1 MKNVVVVGSQWGDEG
16 KGKIVDWLSSEAD
29 VVVRFQG
36 GHNAGH
42 TLVIDGI
49 TYKLRLLPSG
59 IVRKN
64 KISIIGNGVVID
76 PWALLEEIEEIKSK
90 GVEISEKNLIISEAA
105 NLILPFHRE
114 MDEIREDTAGK
125 AKIGTT
131 RRGIGPAYEDKVG
144 RRSIRVM
151 DLISEKNLD
160 QRLETVLMHHNAIR
174 KGLGKDLFQKDKL
187 KKDLLKIA
195 PEILRYSQPVWKRI
209 NEFNQ
214 KRKKILFEGAQ
225 GILLDVDHGTYPFVT
240 SSNTVASSAAT
251 GSGCGPNSINYVL
264 GITKAYTTRVGEG
277 PFPTELTDK
286 IGEQLGLRGK
296 EFGTVTSRKRRCG
309 WFDGVLVRQTIKI
322 SGINGIALTK
332 LDVLD
337 ELDEIKICIAY
348 ELNGKK
354 IDYLPAAVD
363 DQLKVKP
370 VYKSFKGW
378 KSSTKGIKDINDLP
392 QKAKNYILDLE
403 KFIET
408 KISSIST
415 SPERNDTILIEDPF
429 KI

>member
-29 VVVRFQG
+29 IVVRFQG

-64 KISIIGNGVVID
+64 KISIIGNGVVVD
-76 PWALLEEIEEIKSK
+76 PWALLEELKEIKTK
-90 GVEISEKNLIISEAA
+90 GVSVDENNLIIAETA
-105 NLILPFHRE
+105 NLILPFHQE
-114 MDEIREDTAGK
+114 MDAIREDAAGK

-144 RRSIRVM
+144 RRSIRLM
-151 DLISEKNLD
+151 DLISESNLD
-160 QRLETVLMHHNAIR
+160 HRLETVLIHHNAMR
-174 KGLGKDLFQKDKL
+174 KGLGKKIFEKDKL
-187 KKDLLKIA
+187 KNDLLKIA
-195 PEILRYSQPVWKRI
+195 PEILKYSKPVWKKI
-209 NEFNQ
+209 DEFKSQ
-214 KRKKILFEGAQ
+214 GKKILFEGAQ

-251 GSGCGPNSINYVL
+251 GTGCGPDTINYVL

-277 PFPTELTDK
+277 PFPTELKNDV
-286 IGEQLGLRGK
+286 GELLGSRGK

-337 ELDEIKICIAY
+337 ELDEIKICIKY
-348 ELNGKK
+348 EVNGKE

-363 DQLKVKP
+363 DQLRVIP
-370 VYKSFKGW
+370 IYKTFSGW
-378 KSSTKGIKDINDLP
+378 KTSTKGTRNLKDLP
-392 QKAKNYILDLE
+392 EKARVYINAIE
-403 KFIET
+403 EFIGA

-415 SPERNDTILIEDPF
+415 SPEREDTILLEDPF

>member
-16 KGKIVDWLSSEAD
+16 KGKIVDWLSSHAD
-29 VVVRFQG
+29 VVIRFQG

-42 TLVIDGI
+42 TLVIDGV

-76 PWALLEEIEEIKSK
+76 PWALLDEIKEINSK
-90 GVEISEKNLIISEAA
+90 GVNVDEKNLIISEAA

-114 MDEIREDTAGK
+114 MDEIREDAAGNS
-125 AKIGTT
+125 KIGTT

-151 DLISEKNLD
+151 DLASKENLNK
-160 QRLETVLMHHNAIR
+160 RLDNVLAHHNAIR
-174 KGLGKDLFQKDKL
+174 KGL
-187 KKDLLKIA
+187 KKKIYEKGVLIEELLKIA
-195 PEILRYSQPVWKRI
+195 PKILKFSQPVWKKI
-209 NEFNQ
+209 DEFKQ
-214 KRKKILFEGAQ
+214 KNKKILFEGAQ

-251 GSGCGPNSINYVL
+251 GTGCGPNSINYVL

-277 PFPTELTDK
+277 PFPTELKDK
-286 IGEQLGLRGK
+286 VGEELGIRGK

-322 SGINGIALTK
+322 SGIDGIALTK

-337 ELDEIKICIAY
+337 ELDEIKICVAY
-348 ELNGKK
+348 EINGKK

-370 VYKSFKGW
+370 IYKTYDGW
-378 KSSTKGIKDINDLP
+378 KSSTVGIKNFDELP
-392 QKAKNYILDLE
+392 KNAKIYIQDLE

-415 SPERNDTILIEDPF
+415 SPEREDTILIQDPF
-429 KI
+429 KN

>member
-1 MKNVVVVGSQWGDEG
+1 MNNVAVIGSQWGDEG

-29 VVVRFQG
+29 IVIRFQG

-42 TLVIDGI
+42 TLVIDGV

-76 PWALLEEIEEIKSK
+76 PWALLQEIEEIKSK
-90 GVEISEKNLIISEAA
+90 GIKVNVDNLIISESA
-105 NLILPFHRE
+105 NLILPFHKE
-114 MDEIREDTAGK
+114 MDEIREDAAGK

-151 DLISEKNLD
+151 DLISENNLD
-160 QRLETVLMHHNAIR
+160 QRLETVLLHHNAIR
-174 KGLGKDLFQKDKL
+174 KGLGKNIFQKDKL
-187 KKDLLKIA
+187 KEDLLKIA
-195 PEILRYSQPVWKRI
+195 PEILKFSQPVWKKI
-209 NEFNQ
+209 YEFKKQN
-214 KRKKILFEGAQ
+214 KKILFEGAQ

-240 SSNTVASSAAT
+240 SSNTVASAAAT

-277 PFPTELTDK
+277 PFPTELKDE
-286 IGEQLGLRGK
+286 IGEKLGNRGK

-322 SGINGIALTK
+322 SGIDGIALTK

-337 ELDEIKICIAY
+337 ELDEIKMCVAY
-348 ELNGKK
+348 EINGKK
-354 IDYLPAAVD
+354 VDYLPAAVE

-370 VYKSFKGW
+370 IYKSFQGW
-378 KSSTKGIKDINDLP
+378 KSETKGIKKFNDLP
-392 QKAKNYILDLE
+392 KNAKDYIKELE
-403 KFIET
+403 TFIET

-429 KI
+429 KD

>member
-42 TLVIDGI
+42 TLVINGI

-59 IVRKN
+59 IVRKD

-76 PWALLEEIEEIKSK
+76 PWALLDEIEEIKSK
-90 GVEISEKNLIISEAA
+90 GVQVSPENLIISESA
-105 NLILPFHRE
+105 NLILPFHKE
-114 MDEIREDTAGK
+114 MDEIREDAAGK

-151 DLISEKNLD
+151 DLVSEQNLD
-160 QRLETVLMHHNAIR
+160 HRLETVLLHHNAIR
-174 KGLGKDLFQKDKL
+174 KGLGKKVYQKNKL
-187 KKDLLKIA
+187 KQDLLKIA
-195 PEILRYSQPVWKRI
+195 SEILKYSKPVWKKI
-209 NEFNQ
+209 DEFKLQ
-214 KRKKILFEGAQ
+214 EKKILFEGAQ

-277 PFPTELTDK
+277 PFPTELTDE
-286 IGEQLGLRGK
+286 IGEELGTKGN

-337 ELDEIKICIAY
+337 DLDHIKMCVGY
-348 ELNGKK
+348 ELGGTK

-370 VYKSFKGW
+370 IYKIFEGW
-378 KSSTKGIKDINDLP
+378 KSSTKGIKNFKDLP
-392 QKAKNYILDLE
+392 ENAKKYINELE

-408 KISSIST
+408 KVSSIST

-429 KI
+429 KN

>member
-1 MKNVVVVGSQWGDEG
+1 MKNVAVIGSQWGDEG

-29 VVVRFQG
+29 VVIRFQG

-64 KISIIGNGVVID
+64 KTSIIGNGVVID
-76 PWALLEEIEEIKSK
+76 PWALLDEIEEIKSK
-90 GVEISEKNLIISEAA
+90 GVNISVENLIISESA
-105 NLILPFHRE
+105 NLILPFHKE
-114 MDEIREDTAGK
+114 MDEIREDAAGK

-151 DLISEKNLD
+151 DLISEKNLN
-160 QRLETVLMHHNAIR
+160 QRLETVLLHHNAIR
-174 KGLGKDLFQKDKL
+174 KGLGKNVFKKDKL
-187 KKDLLKIA
+187 KEDLLKIA
-195 PEILRYSQPVWKRI
+195 PEILKFSKPVWKKI
-209 NEFNQ
+209 YEFKKQN
-214 KRKKILFEGAQ
+214 KKILFEGAQ

-240 SSNTVASSAAT
+240 SSNTVASAAAT

-277 PFPTELTDK
+277 PFPTELKNKT
-286 IGEQLGLRGK
+286 GELLGTRGK

-322 SGINGIALTK
+322 SGIDGIALTK

-337 ELDEIKICIAY
+337 ELEEIKMSIAY

-370 VYKSFKGW
+370 IYKTFKGW
-378 KSSTKGIKDINDLP
+378 KSSTKGIKEFEKLP
-392 QKAKNYILDLE
+392 ENAKIYIKELE

-415 SPERNDTILIEDPF
+415 SPERSDTILIENPF
-429 KI
+429 

>member
-29 VVVRFQG
+29 VVIRFQG

-42 TLVIDGI
+42 TLVIDGV

-64 KISIIGNGVVID
+64 KISIIGNGVVVD
-76 PWALLEEIEEIKSK
+76 PWALLDEIEEIKSK
-90 GVEISEKNLIISEAA
+90 GVDISQKNLILSDAA
-105 NLILPFHRE
+105 SLILPFHRE
-114 MDEIREDTAGK
+114 MDEIREDAAGK

-151 DLISEKNLD
+151 DLVSEKNLD
-160 QRLETVLMHHNAIR
+160 HRLETVLMHHNAIR
-174 KGLGKDLFQKDKL
+174 KGLGKEIYQKDKL
-187 KKDLLKIA
+187 KEDLLKIA
-195 PEILRYSQPVWKRI
+195 PEILKFSQPVWKKI
-209 NEFNQ
+209 DEFKFQ
-214 KRKKILFEGAQ
+214 KKKILFEGAQ

-240 SSNTVASSAAT
+240 SSNTVAASAAT

-277 PFPTELTDK
+277 PFPTELKDE
-286 IGEQLGLRGK
+286 IGKELGTKGK

-337 ELDEIKICIAY
+337 NLEEVKICIAY
-348 ELNGKK
+348 DLDGKK
-354 IDYLPAAVD
+354 MDYLPAAVD

-370 VYKSFKGW
+370 VYRTFKGW
-378 KSSTKGIKDINDLP
+378 KTSTNGIKKFDDLP
-392 QKAKNYILDLE
+392 ENAKQYINELE

-408 KISSIST
+408 KVSSIST

-429 KI
+429 NI